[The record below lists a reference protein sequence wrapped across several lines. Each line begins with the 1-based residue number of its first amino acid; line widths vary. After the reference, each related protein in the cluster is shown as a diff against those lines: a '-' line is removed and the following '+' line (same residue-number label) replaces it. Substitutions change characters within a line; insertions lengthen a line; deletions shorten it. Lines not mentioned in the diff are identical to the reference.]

1 MVIFLCVICQQF
13 VLFSE
18 LSAHIQPIFHSEVLL
33 ISNFKDSSFMF
44 WVYIRKF
51 FSFPVTHG
59 FELFPWVLQR
69 KFECSKGQLSHF
81 FPETVLLLFLKTHH
95 HIQGHLVL
103 SPGFLVRLLEFG
115 VNVQVCT

>member
-1 MVIFLCVICQQF
+1 
-13 VLFSE
+13 
-18 LSAHIQPIFHSEVLL
+18 
-33 ISNFKDSSFMF
+33 MF

-81 FPETVLLLFLKTHH
+81 LPETVLLLFLKTHH

-115 VNVQVCT
+115 VNVQVCI